1 MSTFYPNIASKMCLN
16 TLHIRLFTIIVLFAL
31 IIQTFQFNF
40 VVADYYVNTANY
52 IKNCINK
59 SKPQST
65 CQGKCQMM
73 KKMREEQQK
82 EEQSSGSRSENKFE
96 QVIYVHS
103 NSDILANHFISSSI
117 NFPPFPEGKIQDFI
131 SSPFQPPGI

>member
-1 MSTFYPNIASKMCLN
+1 MRLQNPYQFCWTILVLIALMVQSFK
-16 TLHIRLFTIIVLFAL
+16 
-31 IIQTFQFNF
+31 FNF
-40 VVADYYVNTANY
+40 VIADYYVNTTNY

-82 EEQSSGSRSENKFE
+82 EEQSSGNSNQKKGE
-96 QVIYVHS
+96 QVIYVNDVLS
-103 NSDILANHFISSSI
+103 SYDFDFTNQKISYLMFEKGKLLFYYSQP
-117 NFPPFPEGKIQDFI
+117 FRPPII
-131 SSPFQPPGI
+131 A

>member
-1 MSTFYPNIASKMCLN
+1 MSTFYPNIAAKMCLN

-117 NFPPFPEGKIQDFI
+117 NFPPFPEGKIQEFI
-131 SSPFQPPGI
+131 SSPFQPPGV

>member
-1 MSTFYPNIASKMCLN
+1 MRFQNTYKFSWTILVLIALMAQSFK
-16 TLHIRLFTIIVLFAL
+16 
-31 IIQTFQFNF
+31 FNF
-40 VVADYYVNTANY
+40 VIADYYVNTANY

-82 EEQSSGSRSENKFE
+82 EEQSSGNRAENKFE
-96 QVIYVHS
+96 QVVYINTNGNFLTAPLIAS
-103 NSDILANHFISSSI
+103 TN
-117 NFPPFPEGKIQDFI
+117 NFPPFLEGKLLDFI
-131 SSPFQPPGI
+131 ASPFQPPGV

>member
-1 MSTFYPNIASKMCLN
+1 MRLQN
-16 TLHIRLFTIIVLFAL
+16 LFTYCCTLFVLFAL
-31 IIQTFQFNF
+31 MAQTFKLNF

-59 SKPQST
+59 SKPKST

-96 QVIYVHS
+96 QVVLFNERFLLYSFFIA
-103 NSDILANHFISSSI
+103 SDKAPYSLITEGLLLDYHMSLLR
-117 NFPPFPEGKIQDFI
+117 PPIHA
-131 SSPFQPPGI
+131 